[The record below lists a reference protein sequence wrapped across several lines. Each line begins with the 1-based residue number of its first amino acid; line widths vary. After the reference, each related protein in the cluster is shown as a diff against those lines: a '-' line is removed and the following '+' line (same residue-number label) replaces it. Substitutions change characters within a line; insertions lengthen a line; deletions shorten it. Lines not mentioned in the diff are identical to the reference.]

1 MNIGDKGGIRMTPQ
15 EKLKAL
21 RKERNLT
28 TQELGELCGMLQ
40 STISKLENGKR
51 KMTLETL
58 SILSKALNVSINEFL
73 DTDEEPDVQ
82 KEPMTGKD
90 KQELL
95 QNVIK
100 SVTPMEE
107 KASIQ
112 NEKAISGEKEDIA
125 VEDDITEELNV
136 LMQKFYSNNGGPLFF
151 NGAPLDGEAL
161 EELEE
166 SLKFAIRGLKQK
178 NLKRKQQKDEE
189 Q

>member
-1 MNIGDKGGIRMTPQ
+1 MTPQ

-28 TQELGELCGMLQ
+28 TQELGDLCGMLQ

-58 SILSKALNVSINEFL
+58 NILSKALDVNINEFL
-73 DTDEEPDVQ
+73 DNDQGEAKPEEA
-82 KEPMTGKD
+82 KEEEAMASEN

-95 QNVIK
+95 QNVINSTK
-100 SVTPMEE
+100 PREEKELIQEE
-107 KASIQ
+107 KAVS
-112 NEKAISGEKEDIA
+112 KEKEDVA

-136 LMQKFYSNNGGPLFF
+136 LMQKFYSNKGGPLFF
-151 NGAPLDGEAL
+151 NGAPLDEEAL

-178 NLKRKQQKDEE
+178 NLKRK
-189 Q
+189 

>member
-1 MNIGDKGGIRMTPQ
+1 MTPQ

-28 TQELGELCGMLQ
+28 TQELGDLCGMLQ

-51 KMTLETL
+51 KMTVETL

-73 DTDEEPDVQ
+73 DNDQEELVPEEAMASED
-82 KEPMTGKD
+82 KE
-90 KQELL
+90 QLL
-95 QNVIK
+95 QNGINLSK
-100 SVTPMEE
+100 DREE
-107 KASIQ
+107 KELIQ
-112 NEKAISGEKEDIA
+112 EEQVISKEKEDIA
-125 VEDDITEELNV
+125 GEDDITEELNL
-136 LMQKFYSNNGGPLFF
+136 LMQKFYSNKGGPLFF

-178 NLKRKQQKDEE
+178 NLKRKQQKNGKL
-189 Q
+189 

>member
-1 MNIGDKGGIRMTPQ
+1 MTPQ

-28 TQELGELCGMLQ
+28 TQELGDLCGMLQ

-51 KMTLETL
+51 KMNLETL

-73 DTDEEPDVQ
+73 DDDQVGAVPEEAMAS
-82 KEPMTGKD
+82 ED

-95 QNVIK
+95 QNVINSIK
-100 SVTPMEE
+100 PREEKELIQEE
-107 KASIQ
+107 KAVSK
-112 NEKAISGEKEDIA
+112 EMEDIA
-125 VEDDITEELNV
+125 VEDDITKELNV
-136 LMQKFYSNNGGPLFF
+136 LMQKFYSNKGGPLFF

-178 NLKRKQQKDEE
+178 NLKRKQQKAEKL
-189 Q
+189 

>member
-1 MNIGDKGGIRMTPQ
+1 MTPQ

-28 TQELGELCGMLQ
+28 TQELGDLCGMLQ

-58 SILSKALNVSINEFL
+58 TILSKALNVSINEFL
-73 DTDEEPDVQ
+73 DTDQEQHVQEESMASEV
-82 KEPMTGKD
+82 EE
-90 KQELL
+90 ELL
-95 QNVIK
+95 QNVINSIK
-100 SVTPMEE
+100 FMGKKELIQEE
-107 KASIQ
+107 EVVSK
-112 NEKAISGEKEDIA
+112 EKEDID
-125 VEDDITEELNV
+125 VEDDITEELNL
-136 LMQKFYSNNGGPLFF
+136 LMQKFYSNKGGPLFF

-178 NLKRKQQKDEE
+178 NLKRKQQKDGKL
-189 Q
+189 